1 MPFRTVSDAQLEHEY
16 YALVNKRELTDY
28 EERVLDV
35 LSEEMSRR
43 GYVLME
49 MAGIR
54 RNSRGRRY
62 KIRRVSR

>member
-1 MPFRTVSDAQLEHEY
+1 MPFRTLSDAQLEREY
-16 YALVNKRELTDY
+16 YALVNKSSLSDY

-49 MAGIR
+49 KAGIR
-54 RNSRGRRY
+54 RNYRGRGY
-62 KIRRVSR
+62 KIRRLPR